1 MAKLA
6 AVTVALGVGQMN
18 PIPGGYRI
26 GNALPGYES
35 KQWSFRGSFFEVRT
49 AEMETRYSEVF
60 WTSLPD
66 VPLPADIVAK
76 FKDKNIVISGFEVD
90 VKRMNNKTG
99 VEESVPVF
107 ESYNH
112 HYGPAL
118 VSSYA
123 EMDRDEFGQPTGPD
137 HGHGKSIL
145 FRVKP
150 GVTPPPDAKLV
161 ENFVH
166 GNGNEHRQIYHGT
179 SAGFGQ
185 LIYSPA
191 NFSMVAMQIN
201 TNFNG
206 SGIPGGPLPQFS
218 REHAPP
224 ATKWNPLFECPC
236 TSRISKQLGSLSS
249 QLGGSCAK
257 LPYAAADCFAGAA
270 QAFGEV
276 TLTKNVSVSSA
287 ELSPGCTVARV
298 AEGSDDLAVTWNQ
311 NLKSMVPCSGGGGG
325 AVTSAAGHTK
335 DLVDMRVEVDA
346 IAALV
351 TITLAGPSAVWFGV
365 GFNASA
371 MQDEPYAIIVEAT
384 DSEPHISGT
393 VSERKLADHAPGTAL
408 PPSIKLISS
417 SVSSGVR
424 TLITSDGLCDCLG
437 LPLSASDDH
446 LWRLIAGE
454 LWSED
459 CASPARASRRIP
471 GLLQLLSRDRD
482 DPVHQRCGEHA
493 QLPAAQAAQH
503 RHASART
510 NFARTPKLPL
520 RGSRRNHRRL
530 PPERELRRG
539 ASE

>member
-1 MAKLA
+1 MKLLLS
-6 AVTVALGVGQMN
+6 VTATHGVGQMN

-66 VPLPADIVAK
+66 VPLPADVVAK
-76 FKDKNIVISGFEVD
+76 FKDKNIVVSGFEVD

-99 VEESVPVF
+99 VEESVPVY

-112 HYGPAL
+112 HYGPSL

-123 EMDRDEFGQPTGPD
+123 EMVLDEFGQPTGPD

-166 GNGNEHRQIYHGT
+166 GTGNEHRQIYHGT

-191 NFSMVAMQIN
+191 SFSMVAMQIN

-224 ATKWNPLFECPC
+224 DAKWNPLFECPC
-236 TSRISKQLGSLSS
+236 TSRILKQLGSLSS
-249 QLGGSCAK
+249 QIGGSCAK
-257 LPYAAADCFAGAA
+257 LPIAAADCFAGAA
-270 QAFGEV
+270 QAFGEA

-287 ELSPGCTVARV
+287 ALSAGCTVARV

-311 NLKSMVPCSGGGGG
+311 NLKSMVPCSGGGSGT
-325 AVTSAAGHTK
+325 VTSAAAHTK

-417 SVSSGVR
+417 SVS
-424 TLITSDGLCDCLG
+424 
-437 LPLSASDDH
+437 
-446 LWRLIAGE
+446 
-454 LWSED
+454 
-459 CASPARASRRIP
+459 AR
-471 GLLQLLSRDRD
+471 
-482 DPVHQRCGEHA
+482 E
-493 QLPAAQAAQH
+493 
-503 RHASART
+503 
-510 NFARTPKLPL
+510 
-520 RGSRRNHRRL
+520 
-530 PPERELRRG
+530 
-539 ASE
+539 